1 MGFFPGAEAG
11 KRWALVLNTDLFPLE
26 CLLIPQNS
34 LPVFSPPPVGIALFV
49 ARSELPTLPEFPQAA
64 NPRTGLKRDLSPAA
78 AAPPRAEPIGVCD
91 HSQIL
96 FPAGGAGRAGNDSAL
111 AQSRRFQ
118 HLPAGSVP
126 VFPFSCCFHA
136 GPAQLRPM
144 AFPADVQNPGKEA
157 ALEWEGKGRAGN
169 IPEAREVPGGA
180 RAGRQQLEG
189 KAGWDFPEGSAAPPD
204 PSQLSR
210 DHRSAAGWAWRE
222 GEKGTDPKKTRDVA
236 LQRGKSNPDKEFLV
250 FQRRG
255 NERGFK
261 VIPSP
266 IQPWIVVFP
275 ILIFPESSP
284 PR

>member
-1 MGFFPGAEAG
+1 MRFFPGAEAG

-49 ARSELPTLPEFPQAA
+49 ARSELPPLPEFPQAA
-64 NPRTGLKRDLSPAA
+64 NPRTGLKRDLAPAA
-78 AAPPRAEPIGVCD
+78 AAPPRAEPIGVCGR
-91 HSQIL
+91 SQIL

-126 VFPFSCCFHA
+126 VFPFSSCFHA

-222 GEKGTDPKKTRDVA
+222 GEKGRDPKK
-236 LQRGKSNPDKEFLV
+236 NPGCGSAKGEIQLR
-250 FQRRG
+250 QG
-255 NERGFK
+255 
-261 VIPSP
+261 IPC
-266 IQPWIVVFP
+266 FP
-275 ILIFPESSP
+275 KAWE
-284 PR
+284 